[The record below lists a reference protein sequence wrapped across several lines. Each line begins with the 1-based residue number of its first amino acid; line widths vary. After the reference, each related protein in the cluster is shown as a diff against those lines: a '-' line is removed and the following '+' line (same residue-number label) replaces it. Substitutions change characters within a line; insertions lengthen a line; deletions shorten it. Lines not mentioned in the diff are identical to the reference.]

1 MANGRTTVHLPSLAV
16 MLRDAGRPLL
26 ESTLIPLGLFWLLFT
41 QAGFNAGLWAAL
53 AWSGVA
59 IGTRLV
65 LRRRLPAVLLLTSA
79 LLVVR
84 TAIGLATGS
93 AFLYFLQPT
102 AQNFVV
108 ALALL
113 VTIGLERPLLA
124 KLADD
129 FCAFPA
135 ELTGNPHMRRF
146 FRRVSLL
153 WAMVFLLNGVGTLV
167 ILLTGTVGDYLAI
180 STAGSYSMVAA
191 GIGLSLWWFRRFLAR
206 HGIRLR
212 LGIVPAVA

>member
-1 MANGRTTVHLPSLAV
+1 MAPHSTTIHLPPIGSLVRHACRS
-16 MLRDAGRPLL
+16 LF
-26 ESTLIPLGLFWLLFT
+26 ESALIPLGLFWLLFT
-41 QAGFNAGLWAAL
+41 QCGLDAGLWAAMG
-53 AWSGVA
+53 WSAFA
-59 IGTRLV
+59 IGMRLAC
-65 LRRRLPAVLLLTSA
+65 RRRLPAVLLLTSA

-84 TAIGLATGS
+84 TAVGLATGS

-102 AQNFVV
+102 AQNFVI

-113 VTIGLERPLLA
+113 VTIGLDRPLLA

-135 ELTGNPHMRRF
+135 ELCRNPHMRRF

-153 WAMVFLLNGVGTLV
+153 WAVVFLVNGGVTLAV
-167 ILLTGTVGDYLAI
+167 LATRTVGDFLLV
-180 STAGSYSMVAA
+180 STAGSYSLVAV
-191 GIGLSLWWFRRFLAR
+191 GIVLSLWWFRHSLTR

-212 LGIVPAVA
+212 ISPA

>member
-1 MANGRTTVHLPSLAV
+1 MSQLGVTIHLPPLGSVVRRA
-16 MLRDAGRPLL
+16 LRALL
-26 ESTLIPLGLFWLLFT
+26 ESALIPLGLFWLLFT
-41 QAGFNAGLWAAL
+41 YGGLDAGLWAGL
-53 AWSGVA
+53 GWSAFA
-59 IGTRLV
+59 IGVRLAG
-65 LRRRLPAVLLLTSA
+65 RRRVPAVLLLTTG

-84 TAIGLATGS
+84 TAVGLATGS

-102 AQNFVV
+102 AQNFIF

-113 VTIGLERPLLA
+113 FTVALDRPLLA

-135 ELTGNPHMRRF
+135 AFTRHPQVRRF

-153 WAMVFLLNGVGTLV
+153 WAVVFLVNGGMTLGV
-167 ILLTGTVGDYLAI
+167 LATRTVGDFLLV
-180 STAGSYSMVAA
+180 STAGSYSLVAV
-191 GIGLSLWWFRRFLAR
+191 GIGLSLWWFRRSLAR

-212 LGIVPAVA
+212 LSPA